1 MTSSAGTAPQR
12 QRRSPHSLRSP
23 LMLAGLVALLGGSVA
38 QAQPVLIVFTS
49 THNDPSYVAQH
60 VNWIESRPFDGL
72 VINDYLGRNLLN
84 TQLKRDTPN
93 ALDGTGAVT
102 YEAAAHGL
110 SPVKGVF
117 RKFHHNFAKV
127 NFSLIGPP
135 PVLSDEAGWT
145 VVRASAANYAKA
157 VADTGLMGIFFDNE
171 GYIHPPVSGRKNGAD
186 YWLYEDQIALA
197 GQSSS
202 AVPLAAAIDLARR
215 RGRQLMKAFTSG
227 HPAIT
232 VIVAHGAQ
240 EGCNA
245 WQAATGH
252 FALDH
257 YLNGAFVAGM
267 LESTSGA
274 ATFVDGGE
282 DYDLRSVRDFSAAHE
297 WRKGTSQGGITSL
310 GSNKCPFMDAA
321 LAGDWQGKVS
331 IGFSL
336 FDKQRASLTTT
347 NWTPITDLAG
357 FRTTLTNAL
366 RATDRYVW
374 LYTEWQDWWGNSMED
389 RLRPWIKAID
399 AARQDVGLNAA
410 QLAP

>member
-1 MTSSAGTAPQR
+1 
-12 QRRSPHSLRSP
+12 
-23 LMLAGLVALLGGSVA
+23 MLAGLVALLGGA
-38 QAQPVLIVFTS
+38 AAEAQPVLIVFTS
-49 THNDPSYVAQH
+49 THNDPSYIAQH
-60 VNWIESRPFDGL
+60 VDWIESRPFDGL

-110 SPVKGVF
+110 SPLKGVF
-117 RKFHHNFAKV
+117 RKFRYNFAKV
-127 NFSLIGPP
+127 NFDLIGPP
-135 PVLSDEAGWT
+135 PLLSDEAGWA
-145 VVRASAANYAKA
+145 VVRRSAANYGKA
-157 VADTGLMGIFFDNE
+157 VADTGLMGIFLDNE
-171 GYIHPPVSGRKNGAD
+171 GYIHPPLSGKKNGAD

-197 GQSSS
+197 GQSPS
-202 AVPLAAAIDLARR
+202 AVPLAAAVALARQ
-215 RGRQLMKAFTSG
+215 RGRELMQAFASG
-227 HPAIT
+227 YPAIT

-240 EGCNA
+240 ESCNA
-245 WQAATGH
+245 WKAATGH
-252 FALDH
+252 FAMDH

-267 LESTSGA
+267 LEGTSGA

-282 DYDLRSVRDFSAAHE
+282 DFDLRNARDFSAARE
-297 WRKGTSQGGITSL
+297 WRKGTAGGITSL

-321 LAGDWQGKVS
+321 LAGNWPGKIS
-331 IGFSL
+331 IAFSV

-347 NWTPITDLAG
+347 NWMPSTDVAG

-389 RLRPWIKAID
+389 RLQPWIQAIE
-399 AARQDVGLNAA
+399 AARQDVGL
-410 QLAP
+410 QQGSQ